1 MANPEH
7 VALVKKGAEAI
18 EARRRQNHT
27 VWLDLA
33 GADFFTA
40 ELSGVFLSRANLS
53 GASLDWAD
61 LDEAN
66 LYEADLSGANLYSA
80 DLVGADLAGAN
91 LSEAKF
97 NRTSV
102 AMCDLSRCVGL
113 QTVVHEAPSSISV
126 DTLIES
132 FRGAGNK
139 LTPQLETFL
148 RGAGVPRELL
158 EALPGIVSEI
168 KYRSCFVSY
177 GEPDRGFA
185 EKLAKDL
192 KVREISCWLFSLD
205 AKPGAGLVKEI
216 EENIRRAEK
225 MIVVCSKASLVSP
238 GALKELKSQI
248 RKDVDSIVPVSLDNV
263 WAGDDFPVEW
273 EGQNLRPFLTRQI
286 YADFS
291 GSVSYEEALERLLTG
306 LRRADDR

>member
-18 EARRRQNHT
+18 EAWRRQNHT

-40 ELSGVFLSRANLS
+40 ELSRVDLSRANLL

-91 LSEAKF
+91 LAGSNLSWAYFAEANLSEAKF

-102 AMCDLSRCVGL
+102 AMCDLSRCVRL

-139 LTPQLETFL
+139 LTSQLETFL

-192 KVREISCWLFSLD
+192 KVRGISWWLFSLD

-216 EENIRRAEK
+216 EENIRRAE
-225 MIVVCSKASLVSP
+225 
-238 GALKELKSQI
+238 
-248 RKDVDSIVPVSLDNV
+248 R
-263 WAGDDFPVEW
+263 
-273 EGQNLRPFLTRQI
+273 
-286 YADFS
+286 
-291 GSVSYEEALERLLTG
+291 
-306 LRRADDR
+306 

>member
-18 EARRRQNHT
+18 EAWRRQNHT

-40 ELSGVFLSRANLS
+40 ELSRVDLSRANLS

-61 LDEAN
+61 LA
-66 LYEADLSGANLYSA
+66 GANL
-80 DLVGADLAGAN
+80 AGSNLSWAYFAEAN

-132 FRGAGNK
+132 FLGAGNK

-192 KVREISCWLFSLD
+192 KVRGISCWLFSLD
-205 AKPGAGLVKEI
+205 AKPEAGLVKEI

-225 MIVVCSKASLVSP
+225 VIVVCSKASLVSP
-238 GALKELKSQI
+238 GALKEFKSQI

-291 GSVSYEEALERLLTG
+291 GSVSYEEALGRLLTG